1 MTPLRHSPMAAAALA
16 FSLAPGICSAASSVL
31 GAEGLQAQ
39 QIESA
44 WWLFFAVCG
53 ARLPDRARVARLRTA
68 ASPASRYA
76 RAGAAD
82 RAGSRERTDLALAAW
97 VGGTVVLLAVL
108 TAASYATDARLVHL
122 DGLDGGRG
130 KTVDI
135 EVTAHQWWWQVRYLD
150 PDPSRTFVTANEI
163 HVPVGVPVTLTLRSP
178 DVIHSFWVPDL
189 HGKQDLIPGR
199 ENMLTIQV
207 DEPGVYRGQCAEF
220 CGMQHAHMA
229 FLVVAE
235 EPEAFEAW
243 RAAQLSSAAE
253 PATDEERQRSGRLPR
268 APPAPCVTASAA
280 RQPPDG
286 WRPTSRTSPAAGRS
300 PPASL
305 PMTAAA
311 ISPPGSPTRRRIKP
325 GNHMPNVTLLARRPA
340 DRCWPIWRA

>member
-53 ARLPDRARVARLRTA
+53 LVYLIVLAWLAYAMLHRRRRATHGPALRIE
-68 ASPASRYA
+68 P
-76 RAGAAD
+76 G
-82 RAGSRERTDLALAAW
+82 REKRTDLALAAW
-97 VGGTVVLLAVL
+97 VGGTVLLLAVL

-130 KTVDI
+130 KTVDL
-135 EVTAHQWWWQVRYLD
+135 EVTAQQWWWQVRYLD

-163 HVPVGVPVTLTLRSP
+163 HIPVGVPVTLTLRSP
-178 DVIHSFWVPDL
+178 DVIYSFWAPDL
-189 HGKQDLIPGR
+189 NGKQDVIPGR
-199 ENMLTIQV
+199 DNMMTIQV
-207 DEPGVYRGQCAEF
+207 DEPGVYRGQCAEY
-220 CGMQHAHMA
+220 CGIQHAHMA

-243 RAAQLSSAAE
+243 RAAQLTSAAE
-253 PATDEERQRSGRLPR
+253 PATDEERQGRD
-268 APPAPCVTASAA
+268 VFMSSACTMCHGI
-280 RQPPDG
+280 RGTQ
-286 WRPTSRTSPAAGRS
+286 AAGRLA
-300 PPASL
+300 PDLTHLASRGTIAAGVL
-305 PMTAAA
+305 PYSRGNLAAWIA
-311 ISPPGSPTRRRIKP
+311 DPQTIKP
-325 GNHMPNVTLLARRPA
+325 GSHMPNVTLSPGDLQSLLAYL
-340 DRCWPIWRA
+340 DSLK